1 VAEPSTIARPYA
13 EAAFQLAA
21 DKGALPEWSDMLG
34 ALDSV
39 IGHPRVRQVIGDPN
53 VPAARAAGVIIGV
66 LAGSLTGEAENFVR
80 VLAENRRLALV
91 GAIRGEFE
99 RLKDESDRSVE
110 AVVDTAF
117 PLDDAQLAAIVA
129 QVERKIG
136 RKVKTRMVVDP
147 ELIGGVKITIGDKVF
162 DASARAQLVALG
174 TALRI

>member
-1 VAEPSTIARPYA
+1 
-13 EAAFQLAA
+13 
-21 DKGALPEWSDMLG
+21 
-34 ALDSV
+34 
-39 IGHPRVRQVIGDPN
+39 
-53 VPAARAAGVIIGV
+53 
-66 LAGSLTGEAENFVR
+66 
-80 VLAENRRLALV
+80 V

-117 PLDDAQLAAIVA
+117 PLDDAQLAEIVA
-129 QVERKIG
+129 QVERKVG